1 MVKGAQSNKC
11 ISVVIPVYNEDESVL
26 FVLDDL
32 VEVFERFEDLY
43 RFEIVFVD
51 DCSTDS
57 SVEMIQS
64 RVSMLPEDFTVRI
77 VKLCR
82 NSGSHIAIS
91 AGLSVAKGDLIV
103 IMASDGQDPAAVI
116 NEFVLEWL
124 NGNVL
129 ILASRSD
136 NLGQGFLS
144 KLVSRIAWRIM
155 NWCTNLEMPANGCD
169 MLAMDKRVAKSYN
182 SLKERNT
189 TFVFKLL
196 ALGFK
201 FKECTYVK
209 RNRFGGKSKWNF
221 YSKLSIMIDAI
232 TGFTNRPL
240 RLIAKCG
247 ILVFVVM
254 VLRWLIIVYK
264 VYVLGQIP
272 SELSIV
278 LNTVLVV
285 FSIIVLLLAFIGDYV
300 WRILDETRQR
310 PEFEI
315 EEVIEL
321 NKEE

>member
-1 MVKGAQSNKC
+1 
-11 ISVVIPVYNEDESVL
+11 
-26 FVLDDL
+26 
-32 VEVFERFEDLY
+32 
-43 RFEIVFVD
+43 
-51 DCSTDS
+51 
-57 SVEMIQS
+57 
-64 RVSMLPEDFTVRI
+64 
-77 VKLCR
+77 
-82 NSGSHIAIS
+82 
-91 AGLSVAKGDLIV
+91 
-103 IMASDGQDPAAVI
+103 
-116 NEFVLEWL
+116 
-124 NGNVL
+124 
-129 ILASRSD
+129 
-136 NLGQGFLS
+136 
-144 KLVSRIAWRIM
+144 
-155 NWCTNLEMPANGCD
+155 
-169 MLAMDKRVAKSYN
+169 
-182 SLKERNT
+182 
-189 TFVFKLL
+189 
-196 ALGFK
+196 
-201 FKECTYVK
+201 
-209 RNRFGGKSKWNF
+209 
-221 YSKLSIMIDAI
+221 MIDAI